1 MNDSGKSRE
10 RLRCALCALAGA
22 LAVMAV
28 VIAGFG
34 GFRSFGRAAKFAA
47 VMRII
52 KSQFVGDADLDYT
65 TDMALAEAIASL
77 DDQWSY
83 YMDAAG
89 YDAYQDYS
97 ANVYQGIGVTIQAD
111 EATGGFL
118 IVTTD
123 RDGPADRAGLTAG
136 DIILAVDGISV
147 AGGTTDDLRALI
159 QADYGKDALVTVLG
173 ADGAQ
178 REVSVTCEEI
188 YQDPVKYQM
197 LAGDVG
203 YIAISNFRQGAGDGA
218 VAAVDELVEQGAQA
232 LVFDVRDDPG
242 GQVSEMVT
250 ILDHLLPE
258 GDLFIRTDKKGHEAV
273 ERSDADC
280 VQLPMAVVVNSDSY
294 SAAEF
299 FAAALRDYGW
309 AKIAGEPT
317 TGKARSQ
324 VTFSLWDGSA
334 VHLSKYSYL
343 TPSRTDLYET
353 GGLVPDAEASLSEEE
368 LTQHLTGWLEPEDDP
383 QVQAAVALLG
393 EIK

>member
-1 MNDSGKSRE
+1 
-10 RLRCALCALAGA
+10 
-22 LAVMAV
+22 MAI

-34 GFRSFGRAAKFAA
+34 GFRGFGRAAKFAA

-52 KSQFVGDADLDYT
+52 QSQYVGDADLDHT

-83 YMDAAG
+83 YMDAEG

-118 IVTTD
+118 IVATE
-123 RDGPADRAGLTAG
+123 RDGPADRAGLTTG
-136 DIILAVDGISV
+136 DVILAVDGISV
-147 AGGTTDDLRALI
+147 VGKTADDLRALI
-159 QADYGKDALVTVLG
+159 QADYGKQALVTAQG
-173 ADGAQ
+173 ADGQ
-178 REVSVTCEEI
+178 TRDVSVTCEEI
-188 YQDPVKYQM
+188 YQDPVQYEM
-197 LAGDVG
+197 LDGDVG
-203 YIAISNFRQGAGDGA
+203 YVAISNFRQGSGEGA
-218 VAAVDELVEQGAQA
+218 VKAVDTLIDQGAQA

-258 GDLFIRTDKKGHEAV
+258 GDLFIRTDKKGHEAA
-273 ERSDADC
+273 EKSDAAC
-280 VQLPMAVVVNSDSY
+280 IQLPMAVVVNADGY

-309 AKIAGEPT
+309 AKIAGDPT

-324 VTFSLWDGSA
+324 VTYSLWDGSA
-334 VHLSKYSYL
+334 VHLSKYTYL
-343 TPSRTDLYET
+343 TPERTDLYEA
-353 GGLVPDAEASLSEEE
+353 GGLRPDAAVSLSEEE
-368 LTQHLTGWLEPEDDP
+368 LAQFRNGWLEPADDP

-393 EIK
+393 EQE